1 MNEDWLQPRAAVPVS
16 IEVTEALLKEVI
28 RLRAALKNAE
38 QCADE
43 SDCSHT
49 PWCRIRGDCQRA
61 ALEQQGQEQEPVA
74 PRREWVGL
82 TADEMVDLQNEYGI
96 TTCPREFAAIEAK
109 LKEKNT

>member
-43 SDCSHT
+43 SDCSHM
-49 PWCRIRGDCQRA
+49 PWCRINNSCQRA
-61 ALEQQGQEQEPVA
+61 ALEQSEQEPVA

-82 TADEMVDLQNEYGI
+82 TAKDLSEIQPSCYEG
-96 TTCPREFAAIEAK
+96 AIWADAK
-109 LKEKNT
+109 LREKNT